1 MATTVPRV
9 QLQPPGAGLPA
20 YEFAWL
26 RPGFHLIC
34 AVLPQGAALALFKS
48 EGERVLSLAQSV
60 STEQGAAPVL
70 IDRVIGIED
79 SSRGWSVFMA
89 LDHLRIV
96 NEGIASI
103 IEALSQ
109 DRGFSQEVRIQDVKP
124 SPASGPNTIDRFV
137 ASVANYEAVV
147 ARLGKLGRHLRHAH
161 PWFGPMTAHDWHCLA
176 GIHQLVHRRQIERI
190 KSGLEHGQA

>member
-20 YEFAWL
+20 YELAWL
-26 RPGFHLIC
+26 RSGFRVIC
-34 AVLPQGAALALFKS
+34 AVLPQGAALGLFKS
-48 EGERVLSLAQSV
+48 EGERVLSLAQTV
-60 STEQGAAPVL
+60 SAEQGAVPVL

-79 SSRGWSVFMA
+79 SSRCWSVFMV

-103 IEALSQ
+103 VDVLTQ
-109 DRGFSQEVRIQDVKP
+109 DRPFTQEVRIQDVKP
-124 SPASGPNTIDRFV
+124 SLASGPETIDRFM

-147 ARLGKLGRHLRHAH
+147 ARFGKLGRRMRHPH

-190 KSGLEHGQA
+190 KSGLEHAQA